1 MYEFFIF
8 PYKGGVP
15 MAKFSE
21 RQLDRARDL
30 RGRMTDAERK
40 LWYEFLRYNPAKFYK
55 QRPLGP
61 FILDFYC
68 HALSLAIEVDGGQHY
83 TDRGMAHDRART
95 AFLENHGIR
104 VLRFSDTDVLTR
116 FDDVCR
122 AILLEIEKT
131 SISPASPPRG
141 GGPAGPER

>member
-1 MYEFFIF
+1 M
-8 PYKGGVP
+8 P
-15 MAKFSE
+15 KFSE
-21 RQLDRARDL
+21 QQLDHARDL

-40 LWYEFLRYNPAKFYK
+40 LWYEFLRPHPMKFYK

-68 HALSLAIEVDGGQHY
+68 HEAALAIEVDGGQHF
-83 TDRGMAHDRART
+83 TDRGIAHDRART
-95 AFLENHGIR
+95 AFLENHGLR
-104 VLRFSDTDVLTR
+104 VLRFTDTDVLTR